1 MRTWLRGDDLL
12 ERAAIRLN
20 LAPLP
25 VGLTFFG
32 MPAARTLSLAQ
43 KLGVL
48 GAVARS
54 PATAEEVAGA
64 AGIRPP
70 GARMLLEALCGMGL
84 LRRRGDRFGLA
95 RRARRWLSPES
106 PRYIGTFL
114 EHTHDYWEWWGE
126 LERVLREGRGFQ
138 IHAAARDAPS
148 WPVYIRGQ
156 YELARLSADDVA
168 RALKLPPRPRSL
180 LDVAGGHGWF
190 AAALCAR
197 HEGLRATVVDL
208 APSAAVGRQI
218 IAENGLSER
227 VGHVEGDMFAVD
239 LGGPHDA
246 ALCFDII
253 HHLSPEQVVLLFGR
267 VRRALRPG
275 ATLAVLD
282 MFRDPGRRPRASASF
297 FRLFFHPTSGAD
309 IYSREQLAEFLAQ
322 AGFGAPRR
330 RRVRSI
336 PDQALYQAEAI

>member
-54 PATAEEVAGA
+54 PATAEE
-64 AGIRPP
+64 
-70 GARMLLEALCGMGL
+70 
-84 LRRRGDRFGLA
+84 
-95 RRARRWLSPES
+95 
-106 PRYIGTFL
+106 
-114 EHTHDYWEWWGE
+114 
-126 LERVLREGRGFQ
+126 
-138 IHAAARDAPS
+138 
-148 WPVYIRGQ
+148 
-156 YELARLSADDVA
+156 VA